1 MWEITKIHNES
12 LEMLTSGLFFF
23 ECLMNFRNIIAIYFL
38 IFFQYFKYFRSLKN
52 SVNAYLYNFYCDF
65 KCDYL

>member
-38 IFFQYFKYFRSLKN
+38 IFFQYFKYFRSLKI
-52 SVNAYLYNFYCDF
+52 A
-65 KCDYL
+65 